1 MYEECADFEK
11 GGHNDY
17 TIWSSISF
25 PLISNKHFKSSRLT
39 ITVLLERV
47 YVIRVFIV
55 KPYSVALPY
64 LREKWSVQ
72 CDHGRVYRG
81 PITMSALCSTA
92 VQNEQ
97 KSGLTKQARNQT

>member
-11 GGHNDY
+11 GGHNVR
-17 TIWSSISF
+17 F
-25 PLISNKHFKSSRLT
+25 PLISNKHFKSSRLS

-64 LREKWSVQ
+64 LRKKWSFQ
-72 CDHGRVYRG
+72 CDIGKVYRE
-81 PITMSALCSTA
+81 PITTSALCSVA

-97 KSGLTKQARNQT
+97 RKWFN